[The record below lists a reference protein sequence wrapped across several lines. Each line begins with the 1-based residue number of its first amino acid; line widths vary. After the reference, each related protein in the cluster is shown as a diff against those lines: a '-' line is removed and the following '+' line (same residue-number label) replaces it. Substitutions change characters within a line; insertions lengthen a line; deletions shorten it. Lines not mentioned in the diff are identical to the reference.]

1 MLDPRIYRA
10 GFLAVALAAI
20 VFAFSLRDQPAAL
33 QTNLAPQAFN
43 GAAAYNSMSRLAG
56 AYPHRGP
63 GSPGDRGLADYVRTS
78 LSGLRRTFTVST
90 DRFSAATAGGTRE
103 LENVMALNPGLAGGT
118 IVVVSS
124 RDAAGSPATASLSGT
139 AVMLQLAQVLVA
151 QSLNH
156 SVMLVSTTGSV
167 GAAGATRLAQRLAGG
182 ALDAV
187 IVLGDLASA
196 RASEPVVIPWS
207 NGSTLAPPA
216 LRNTVAATLASQAN
230 LAAGSPGLPAQL
242 ARLAF
247 PLTISPQGPFAARGE
262 PAVLLSVS
270 GERGPAPGAG
280 VGSQSRISSLGQAVL
295 QTIDALDA
303 NPSLPAPSTYLT
315 INAKLIPFWSIR
327 LLVLALLLPVIA
339 VTVDGLARAR
349 RRGHSPARWAGWAL
363 AGAVP
368 FLLAG
373 LLVRAAALVSLLPAT
388 PPGPVGAGGVRL
400 SGAGIA
406 LLVLVGLVLV
416 AAFVWL
422 RPLCIHAAA
431 RLARERPLRRSPE
444 GGSHAGAGP
453 ALLAVACL
461 AALALWAANPF
472 AAALLVPALHLW
484 IWVADAELPLRR
496 PLALLL
502 VAIGLIAP
510 GLVLAYYVHAF
521 ALSPS
526 DVLWNGALL
535 IAGGQLGL
543 IAVLEWS
550 VVLGCLAGAVALA
563 GRSRGARDGPLEP
576 VTVRGPITYAG
587 PGSLGGTE
595 SALRR

>member
-1 MLDPRIYRA
+1 MLDPRIYRT
-10 GFLAVALAAI
+10 GFVTVALAVI
-20 VFAFSLRDQPAAL
+20 VFAFSLRDQPGAL

-43 GAAAYNSMSRLAG
+43 GAAAYNSMNRLAA
-56 AYPHRGP
+56 AYPHRRP
-63 GSPGDRGLADYVRTS
+63 GSAGDRGVAGYVRTS
-78 LSGLRRTFTVST
+78 LSGLRKTFTVST
-90 DRFSAATAGGTRE
+90 DRFGAATAVGPRE
-103 LENVMALNPGLAGGT
+103 LETVTALNSGLAGGT

-139 AVMLQLAQVLVA
+139 AVMLQLAQVLAA

-156 SVMLVSTTGSV
+156 SVMLVSTSGSV

-182 ALDAV
+182 QLDAV

-196 RASEPVVIPWS
+196 RASEPVVVPWS
-207 NGSTLAPPA
+207 DGRTLAPPA
-216 LRNTVAATLASQAN
+216 LRNTVAAALASQAN
-230 LAAGSPGLPAQL
+230 LAAGAPGLPAQL

-247 PLTISPQGPFAARGE
+247 PLTISPQGPFAANSE

-280 VGSQSRISSLGQAVL
+280 VRNERRISAMGQAVL
-295 QTIDALDA
+295 QTVDALDA
-303 NPSLPAPSTYLT
+303 NANLPAPSTYLT
-315 INAKLIPFWSIR
+315 INGKLIPFWSIR
-327 LLVLALLLPVIA
+327 LLVLALLLPVLA
-339 VTVDGLARAR
+339 VTIDGLARAR
-349 RRGHSPARWAGWAL
+349 RRGHSLTRWAGWAL

-368 FLLAG
+368 FLLGG
-373 LLVRAAALVSLLPAT
+373 LLVRAAGLVSLLPAA
-388 PPGPVGAGGVRL
+388 PPAPVGAGGVRL
-400 SGAGIA
+400 PGAGIA
-406 LLVLVGLVLV
+406 LLGLVGVVLV
-416 AAFVWL
+416 AGFVWL

-431 RLARERPLRRSPE
+431 RLARERPRRRPPE
-444 GGSHAGAGP
+444 GGPTAGAGP

-461 AALALWAANPF
+461 AALLLWAANPF

-484 IWVADAELPLRR
+484 IWIADADLRLRR

-502 VAIGLIAP
+502 IVIGLIAP
-510 GLVLAYYVHAF
+510 GLVLAYYVHVF
-521 ALSPS
+521 ALSLS

-543 IAVLEWS
+543 TALLEWS
-550 VVLGCLAGAVALA
+550 VALGCLAGAIAIA
-563 GRSRGARDGPLEP
+563 CGSRGGHDTPLEP